1 MAGFLSVFRGN
12 LTLTIGTIMLLLIVL
27 MAIFAPFLGT
37 VDPSLIRA
45 EMRGANPSAE
55 HWLGGDM
62 LGRDIYSRA
71 IYGARVSLIVGFG
84 VAFLSTVVGVAL
96 GLIAGFVRWADPLIM
111 RVMDGLMAIPT
122 ILIAI
127 AMIAVAGVSLTNVI
141 ISITLAEVPRLVRL
155 VRASVLSL
163 REQPYVEVAAA
174 SGASK
179 TRIIFK
185 HLLPNATA
193 PIIVTVTYQIAL
205 AILFEAGLSF
215 LGVGIPPT
223 TPTWGNMMSE
233 GRALWLVKPHLVMI
247 PAVFLSVTILAINLI
262 GDGLRDTFDPRM
274 KKRA

>member
-179 TRIIFK
+179 QDAD
-185 HLLPNATA
+185 HLQTPAAERHRADHRHRDLSDRAGDPVRGGPVVPGCRHPADHADLGQYDVRGARPVAGETA
-193 PIIVTVTYQIAL
+193 
-205 AILFEAGLSF
+205 S
-215 LGVGIPPT
+215 
-223 TPTWGNMMSE
+223 
-233 GRALWLVKPHLVMI
+233 
-247 PAVFLSVTILAINLI
+247 
-262 GDGLRDTFDPRM
+262 GDDPR
-274 KKRA
+274 RIPECDHPCHQPDR